1 MEKKDL
7 VEVTEEMLSGNSII
21 AAVNSSVEEIKAIET
36 KIAKAVDSA
45 NNAKKKAKDANEVE
59 RHWYQNTTA
68 RIVDKLQPAVKSLA
82 KAVSES
88 ADTQK
93 LLFEHQ
99 KILAQACQRLFA
111 MGVSNIAATRMVI
124 RNIKLQLENASEEE
138 ISELARQELM
148 NVMKQLQAQEDLA
161 NRQEKMSE
169 KIKVHSSSLR
179 EHDKLLEDHD
189 VLLQSQEGKIDKLK
203 TSIRD
208 AKKNLQSKNLEQDE
222 RITKNDAKDQEQ
234 DKRLAEKDAKDLEH
248 DKRLDEKDEID
259 QEHDK
264 RLDEKDAK
272 DQEHDKRLDE
282 KDEKDNEHDTR
293 IAENRQLIESI
304 QETLKNLLAE
314 NKQFQ
319 ARYTKEKRVLIALS
333 MVAIVISIVSFFV

>member
-1 MEKKDL
+1 MGKKDI
-7 VEVTEEMLSGNSII
+7 VEVTEEMLSGKSIV
-21 AAVNSSVEEIKAIET
+21 ATVNSSVEEIKAIET
-36 KIAKAVDSA
+36 KIAKAVASA
-45 NNAKKKAKDANEVE
+45 NSAKKKAKDANEVE

-68 RIVDKLQPAVKSLA
+68 RIVDKLQPAVQSLA
-82 KAVSES
+82 TAVSES

-111 MGVSNIAATRMVI
+111 MGVSNIAATRMVV

-169 KIKVHSSSLR
+169 KIKAHSSSLG

-203 TSIRD
+203 TSIRE

-248 DKRLDEKDEID
+248 DNRLD
-259 QEHDK
+259 
-264 RLDEKDAK
+264 A
-272 DQEHDKRLDE
+272 
-282 KDEKDNEHDTR
+282 KDEKDNEHDSR
-293 IAENRQLIESI
+293 IAENRQSIESI

-319 ARYTKEKRVLIALS
+319 TRYAKEKRVLIALS
-333 MVAIVISIVSFFV
+333 MVAIVISIVSIFV

>member
-7 VEVTEEMLSGNSII
+7 VEVTEEMLSGKSIV

-36 KIAKAVDSA
+36 KIAKAVASA

-82 KAVSES
+82 TAVSES

-111 MGVSNIAATRMVI
+111 MGISNIAATRMVI

-234 DKRLAEKDAKDLEH
+234 DKRLAEKDVKDLEH
-248 DKRLDEKDEID
+248 DNRLD
-259 QEHDK
+259 
-264 RLDEKDAK
+264 A
-272 DQEHDKRLDE
+272 

-293 IAENRQLIESI
+293 IAENRQSIESI

-319 ARYTKEKRVLIALS
+319 TRYAKEKRVLIALS
-333 MVAIVISIVSFFV
+333 MVAIVISIVSIFV

>member
-1 MEKKDL
+1 MGKKDI
-7 VEVTEEMLSGNSII
+7 VEVTEEMLSGKSIV
-21 AAVNSSVEEIKAIET
+21 ATVNSSVEEIKAIET
-36 KIAKAVDSA
+36 KIAKAVASA
-45 NNAKKKAKDANEVE
+45 NSAKKKAKDANEVE

-68 RIVDKLQPAVKSLA
+68 RIVDKLQPAVQSLA
-82 KAVSES
+82 TAVSES

-111 MGVSNIAATRMVI
+111 MGVSNIAATRMVV

-169 KIKVHSSSLR
+169 KIKVHSTSLR
-179 EHDKLLEDHD
+179 EHDKLLEGHD
-189 VLLQSQEGKIDKLK
+189 DLLQSQEGKIDKLK

-208 AKKNLQSKNLEQDE
+208 AKKNLQSKDLEQDE
-222 RITKNDAKDQEQ
+222 RIAKNDAKDQEQDERIAKNDAKDQEQ
-234 DKRLAEKDAKDLEH
+234 DKRLAEKDAKDMEH
-248 DKRLDEKDEID
+248 DKRLD
-259 QEHDK
+259 
-264 RLDEKDAK
+264 A
-272 DQEHDKRLDE
+272 

-293 IAENRQLIESI
+293 IAENRQSIESI
-304 QETLKNLLAE
+304 EESLKNLLAE
-314 NKQFQ
+314 YKQFQ
-319 ARYTKEKRVLIALS
+319 ARYAKEKRVLIALS
-333 MVAIVISIVSFFV
+333 MVAIVLSIVSIFV